1 MYTIHLHNLIFFSYH
16 GLHEEEKI
24 LGGKFEVSLDISS
37 NQIQE
42 VNSIEDSI
50 DYSQVYKVVQM
61 KMKQPT
67 LLLETLASEIA
78 AAIKLMDNRITEI
91 SITIKKINPPI
102 ENFSGNVGVT
112 LKKIFSS

>member
-1 MYTIHLHNLIFFSYH
+1 M
-16 GLHEEEKI
+16 
-24 LGGKFEVSLDISS
+24 GGNFEVSLDISS

-50 DYSQVYKVVQM
+50 DYSLVYKVVQL

-67 LLLETLASEIA
+67 PLLETLASEIT

-102 ENFSGNVGVT
+102 ENFTGNVGVT
-112 LKKIFSS
+112 LKKYFHYEGT